1 MAGIRTENKIYEVG
15 IYCRLSKDDGTDNE
29 SASIA
34 TQKSILTDYVKRQ
47 GWHLAKTYVD
57 DGYSGTNFQRPS
69 FQNMIKDIENGLI
82 NCVITKDLSRLGR
95 NYLDCGLYL
104 EVFFP
109 EHNVRYIAVNDGV
122 DTLNK
127 SAMDIT
133 PFRNILNEMYS
144 ADVSVKIKSAYRARF
159 QQGKFMGTTAPYG
172 YVKDP
177 ADHNHLLIDDKVA
190 HVVREIFDL
199 ALAGN
204 GIAKIRKHINKQH
217 ILRPAAYAV
226 EQGATGYE
234 RYFED
239 NEENRY
245 IWSENSVRGIL
256 RSPIYAGN
264 LAGYKRIAA
273 NMKSKK
279 RPSKLPEEWEV
290 IPDTHEGIVTQEEFD
305 TVQQL
310 MTSRR
315 REQNAGGFENIFSG
329 VIKCAD
335 CGYAMR
341 AASANRR
348 KRPDIID
355 CVQYTCNNYGRYGN
369 VMCTAHS
376 IEARDLFNAVLADI
390 NRFADMAV
398 NDEKAV
404 RAIERRLTETDQS
417 RAKSLEKEKKKLNKR
432 LAELDRLFSSLYE
445 DKVMER
451 ITERNFEMM
460 SGKYQKEQLEIEARL
475 KEVTET
481 LNDSY
486 EKSQGVRDFLSLI
499 RNYQGLKELDAT
511 IINALIDKI
520 LVSEREKL
528 ADGTVRQE
536 IKIYYKFIGFVGE
549 LHITPTKRWTAL
561 KPKNCTVCGVEYVPS
576 SGISKYCPACA
587 KRIQRE
593 KSNESK
599 RRSRE
604 RNRRACIEL
613 SAKNDRLNVAAQVDG
628 VDLWLCGHE
637 HIELSESVTTPDG
650 SKTYVSES
658 GHYLNSVG
666 LIDLNCTMDEDGSV
680 HVDYEKT
687 SVDYEAA
694 QNYPKDASVTD
705 VLDTI
710 KAENETA
717 LNRVIGTSPV
727 ELDGVWE
734 HIRIGQTNLGNVITD
749 AYLLAT
755 GADIAFE
762 NAGGIR
768 ASIAAGTVTYGDV
781 INVSPYGNYVVTKKL
796 TGAQIKEMLESSLT
810 IQKNCIVAND
820 SGEWDAW
827 PNDSGSYLQ
836 VGGITVRFDPAQPA
850 GERVLSVQKDGQ
862 ELDDTKEYTV
872 AVNNYLAGSDSY
884 PQLADAA
891 EVGEYSCCEELLIQF
906 FEQGSDA
913 VTASAAK
920 QNMIQT
926 TKETVEPEQPSVPV
940 TPSVPEQPS
949 KEQPE
954 AAKTEVKKEQASGTK
969 TSVKSPKTADSN
981 ELFCWMILLLLSGGA
996 GSICLVQGNKR

>member
-1 MAGIRTENKIYEVG
+1 MAGIRTGNQIYEVG
-15 IYCRLSKDDGTDNE
+15 IYCRLSRDDGTENE

-34 TQKSILTDYVKRQ
+34 TQKSILTDYVKKQ

-69 FQNMIKDIENGLI
+69 FQNMIKDIENGRI

-159 QQGKFMGTTAPYG
+159 QQGKFMGTYAPYG
-172 YVKDP
+172 YIKDP

-204 GIAKIRKHINKQH
+204 GISKIRKHINKQH
-217 ILRPAAYAV
+217 ILRPAAYAA

-290 IPDTHEGIVTQEEFD
+290 IPNTHEGIVTQEEFD
-305 TVQQL
+305 IVQQL

-315 REQNAGGFENIFSG
+315 REKNKAGFENIFAG

-335 CGYAMR
+335 CGYALR
-341 AASANRR
+341 AMSANRR

-369 VMCTAHS
+369 IVCTAHA

-398 NDEKAV
+398 NDERAV
-404 RAIERRLTETDQS
+404 RAIEKRLTETDQS
-417 RAKSLEKEKKKLNKR
+417 KAKAMEKERKKLNKR

-481 LNDSY
+481 LNESY
-486 EKSQGVRDFLSLI
+486 EKSQGIRDFLSLI

-511 IINALIDKI
+511 VINALIEKI
-520 LVSEREKL
+520 LVSEREKS

-561 KPKNCTVCGVEYVPS
+561 PAKCCTVCGVEYVPG
-576 SGISKYCPACA
+576 SGISKYCPVCA
-587 KRIQRE
+587 KKMQRE

-604 RNRRACIEL
+604 QKRMACIEL
-613 SAKNDRLNVAAQVDG
+613 SAKNDRLTRG
-628 VDLWLCGHE
+628 S
-637 HIELSESVTTPDG
+637 IEEILM
-650 SKTYVSES
+650 
-658 GHYLNSVG
+658 YLNI
-666 LIDLNCTMDEDGSV
+666 L
-680 HVDYEKT
+680 
-687 SVDYEAA
+687 
-694 QNYPKDASVTD
+694 
-705 VLDTI
+705 
-710 KAENETA
+710 
-717 LNRVIGTSPV
+717 
-727 ELDGVWE
+727 
-734 HIRIGQTNLGNVITD
+734 
-749 AYLLAT
+749 
-755 GADIAFE
+755 
-762 NAGGIR
+762 
-768 ASIAAGTVTYGDV
+768 
-781 INVSPYGNYVVTKKL
+781 KK
-796 TGAQIKEMLESSLT
+796 
-810 IQKNCIVAND
+810 V
-820 SGEWDAW
+820 
-827 PNDSGSYLQ
+827 
-836 VGGITVRFDPAQPA
+836 
-850 GERVLSVQKDGQ
+850 
-862 ELDDTKEYTV
+862 
-872 AVNNYLAGSDSY
+872 
-884 PQLADAA
+884 
-891 EVGEYSCCEELLIQF
+891 
-906 FEQGSDA
+906 
-913 VTASAAK
+913 
-920 QNMIQT
+920 
-926 TKETVEPEQPSVPV
+926 
-940 TPSVPEQPS
+940 
-949 KEQPE
+949 
-954 AAKTEVKKEQASGTK
+954 
-969 TSVKSPKTADSN
+969 
-981 ELFCWMILLLLSGGA
+981 
-996 GSICLVQGNKR
+996 

>member
-1 MAGIRTENKIYEVG
+1 MAGIKEEKKIYLVG

-34 TQKSILTDYVKRQ
+34 TQKSILTDYVKKQ

-69 FQNMIKDIENGLI
+69 FQNMIKDIESGLI

-217 ILRPAAYAV
+217 ILRPAAYAA

-234 RYFED
+234 RYFEE

-310 MTSRR
+310 ITSRR
-315 REQNAGGFENIFSG
+315 LPENKGGFENIFAG

-341 AASANRR
+341 AMSANRR

-355 CVQYTCNNYGRYGN
+355 CVQYSCNNYGRYGN
-369 VMCTAHS
+369 IMCTAHS
-376 IEARDLFNAVLADI
+376 IEARDLFNAVLTDI

-404 RAIERRLTETDQS
+404 RAIEKRLTETDQS
-417 RAKSLEKEKKKLNKR
+417 KAKALEKEQRKLNKR

-481 LNDSY
+481 LSDSY
-486 EKSQGVRDFLSLI
+486 EKTQGVRDFLSLI
-499 RNYQGLKELDAT
+499 RNYQGIKELDAT

-528 ADGTVRQE
+528 TDGMVRQE

-561 KPKNCTVCGVEYVPS
+561 KPKNCTVCGVEYVPR

-587 KRIQRE
+587 KKIQRE

-604 RNRRACIEL
+604 RNRQACIEL
-613 SAKNDRLNVAAQVDG
+613 SAKNDRLKWIFSMKDVLRTRREMFGLTQEQLCEGICSVKSLRRAEKGQTDMQREILKKLLNRLGLSGQMQWSRLITSDREVIRMAEELADYINDRKFSVASKQ
-628 VDLWLCGHE
+628 L
-637 HIELSESVTTPDG
+637 ESLK
-650 SKTYVSES
+650 SR
-658 GHYLNSVG
+658 
-666 LIDLNCTMDEDGSV
+666 IDLDIPQNKQ
-680 HVDYEKT
+680 YFLEK
-687 SVDYEAA
+687 
-694 QNYPKDASVTD
+694 Q
-705 VLDTI
+705 
-710 KAENETA
+710 A
-717 LNRVIGTSPV
+717 L
-727 ELDGVWE
+727 
-734 HIRIGQTNLGNVITD
+734 
-749 AYLLAT
+749 
-755 GADIAFE
+755 
-762 NAGGIR
+762 
-768 ASIAAGTVTYGDV
+768 
-781 INVSPYGNYVVTKKL
+781 
-796 TGAQIKEMLESSLT
+796 LE
-810 IQKNCIVAND
+810 
-820 SGEWDAW
+820 
-827 PNDSGSYLQ
+827 
-836 VGGITVRFDPAQPA
+836 
-850 GERVLSVQKDGQ
+850 
-862 ELDDTKEYTV
+862 
-872 AVNNYLAGSDSY
+872 
-884 PQLADAA
+884 
-891 EVGEYSCCEELLIQF
+891 
-906 FEQGSDA
+906 FEQGK
-913 VTASAAK
+913 VTREEFVK
-920 QNMIQT
+920 ME
-926 TKETVEPEQPSVPV
+926 KEALECTLRAENLYRKENVYLTEREIICISNSWKGMEGKEKRESINLILRLYDNYALNNGLSQAISVYEIV
-940 TPSVPEQPS
+940 T
-949 KEQPE
+949 E
-954 AAKTEVKKEQASGTK
+954 AAV
-969 TSVKSPKTADSN
+969 N
-981 ELFCWMILLLLSGGA
+981 ELGNNGEHVRAEEIDRKSIKASLSCRRVWDIHYKIYDILWNEKKLMKKSGKRVSNNRMNTELKRCIIMSHYVKRYFYENVYKEKLS
-996 GSICLVQGNKR
+996 

>member
-1 MAGIRTENKIYEVG
+1 MAGIKEEKKIYLVG

-34 TQKSILTDYVKRQ
+34 TQKSILTDYVKKQ

-109 EHNVRYIAVNDGV
+109 ENNVRYIAVNDGV

-159 QQGKFMGTTAPYG
+159 QQGKFMGTYAPYG
-172 YVKDP
+172 YIKDP

-217 ILRPAAYAV
+217 VLRPAAYAA
-226 EQGATGYE
+226 EQGAAGYE

-305 TVQQL
+305 IVQQL

-315 REQNAGGFENIFSG
+315 REKNKGDFENIFAG

-335 CGYAMR
+335 CGYALR
-341 AASANRR
+341 AMSANRR

-355 CVQYTCNNYGRYGN
+355 CIQYTCNNYGRYGN
-369 VMCTAHS
+369 VMCTAHA

-398 NDEKAV
+398 NDERAV
-404 RAIERRLTETDQS
+404 RAIEKRLTETDQS
-417 RAKSLEKEKKKLNKR
+417 KAKALEKEQKKLNKR

-475 KEVTET
+475 REVTET
-481 LNDSY
+481 LNESY
-486 EKSQGVRDFLSLI
+486 EKSQGIRDFLSLI

-511 IINALIDKI
+511 VVNALIDKI
-520 LVSEREKL
+520 LVSEREKST
-528 ADGTVRQE
+528 DGTVKQE

-549 LHITPTKRWTAL
+549 LHITPTKRWTVL
-561 KPKNCTVCGVEYVPS
+561 KPKNCTVCGVEYVPRS
-576 SGISKYCPACA
+576 AISKYCPECRGKIRKA
-587 KRIQRE
+587 QGTE
-593 KSNESK
+593 TK

-604 RNRRACIEL
+604 RSRQACIEL
-613 SAKNDRLNVAAQVDG
+613 SAKNDRLKEDG
-628 VDLWLCGHE
+628 RYELISGHRRKKACELAGLETLKCEVKELTRDEAIIVMVESNLQRTTILPSEKAFAYKMRLEAMDRQGQRVDLTSTPVVSKSRSNEELADKVGE
-637 HIELSESVTTPDG
+637 SREQIRRYIRLTELVPEILQMVDERQIAFRPAVEISYLSEEQQYTLLEAMGYNDATP
-650 SKTYVSES
+650 S
-658 GHYLNSVG
+658 L
-666 LIDLNCTMDEDGSV
+666 
-680 HVDYEKT
+680 
-687 SVDYEAA
+687 A
-694 QNYPKDASVTD
+694 QA
-705 VLDTI
+705 I
-710 KAENETA
+710 KMKKFMQE
-717 LNRVIGTSPV
+717 G
-727 ELDGVWE
+727 
-734 HIRIGQTNLGNVITD
+734 
-749 AYLLAT
+749 
-755 GADIAFE
+755 
-762 NAGGIR
+762 
-768 ASIAAGTVTYGDV
+768 
-781 INVSPYGNYVVTKKL
+781 KL
-796 TGAQIKEMLESSLT
+796 TDEVIQSIMQEEKPNQKEKPAFKDER
-810 IQKNCIVAND
+810 
-820 SGEWDAW
+820 
-827 PNDSGSYLQ
+827 
-836 VGGITVRFDPAQPA
+836 ITKLIPKSIPR
-850 GERVLSVQKDGQ
+850 GQ
-862 ELDDTKEYTV
+862 ETDFV
-872 AVNNYLAGSDSY
+872 
-884 PQLADAA
+884 
-891 EVGEYSCCEELLIQF
+891 
-906 FEQGSDA
+906 
-913 VTASAAK
+913 
-920 QNMIQT
+920 
-926 TKETVEPEQPSVPV
+926 
-940 TPSVPEQPS
+940 
-949 KEQPE
+949 
-954 AAKTEVKKEQASGTK
+954 VKALEFYNRHLQRQRGQ
-969 TSVKSPKTADSN
+969 
-981 ELFCWMILLLLSGGA
+981 E
-996 GSICLVQGNKR
+996 R

>member
-613 SAKNDRLNVAAQVDG
+613 SAKNDRLKEDGRYELISGHRRKKACELAGLETLKCEVKELTRDEAIIVMVESNLQRSVILPSEKAFAYKMRLEAMKRQAGRPVKDNYSPVGNNLEFATSSDELAEKVGESKNQIFRYIRLTELVPEILQMVDDRQIAFRPA
-628 VDLWLCGHE
+628 VE
-637 HIELSESVTTPDG
+637 ISYLSEEQQYTLLEAMSYNDATPSLAQAIKMKKFMQDG
-650 SKTYVSES
+650 
-658 GHYLNSVG
+658 
-666 LIDLNCTMDEDGSV
+666 
-680 HVDYEKT
+680 
-687 SVDYEAA
+687 
-694 QNYPKDASVTD
+694 
-705 VLDTI
+705 
-710 KAENETA
+710 
-717 LNRVIGTSPV
+717 
-727 ELDGVWE
+727 
-734 HIRIGQTNLGNVITD
+734 
-749 AYLLAT
+749 
-755 GADIAFE
+755 
-762 NAGGIR
+762 
-768 ASIAAGTVTYGDV
+768 
-781 INVSPYGNYVVTKKL
+781 KL
-796 TGAQIKEMLESSLT
+796 TDEVISSIMEEEKPNQKEKPAFRDER
-810 IQKNCIVAND
+810 
-820 SGEWDAW
+820 
-827 PNDSGSYLQ
+827 
-836 VGGITVRFDPAQPA
+836 ITKLIPK
-850 GERVLSVQKDGQ
+850 SVPRGQ
-862 ELDDTKEYTV
+862 ETDFV
-872 AVNNYLAGSDSY
+872 
-884 PQLADAA
+884 
-891 EVGEYSCCEELLIQF
+891 
-906 FEQGSDA
+906 
-913 VTASAAK
+913 
-920 QNMIQT
+920 
-926 TKETVEPEQPSVPV
+926 
-940 TPSVPEQPS
+940 
-949 KEQPE
+949 
-954 AAKTEVKKEQASGTK
+954 VKALEFYNRHLQR
-969 TSVKSPKTADSN
+969 
-981 ELFCWMILLLLSGGA
+981 
-996 GSICLVQGNKR
+996 NKAHER

>member
-1 MAGIRTENKIYEVG
+1 MAGIKEEKKIYLVG

-34 TQKSILTDYVKRQ
+34 TQKSILTDYVKKQ

-109 EHNVRYIAVNDGV
+109 ENNVRYIAVNDGV

-159 QQGKFMGTTAPYG
+159 QQGKFMGTYAPYG
-172 YVKDP
+172 YIKDP

-217 ILRPAAYAV
+217 VLRPAAYAA

-305 TVQQL
+305 IVQQL

-315 REQNAGGFENIFSG
+315 REKNKGDFENIFAG

-335 CGYAMR
+335 CGYALR
-341 AASANRR
+341 AMSANRR

-355 CVQYTCNNYGRYGN
+355 CIQYTCNNYGRYGN
-369 VMCTAHS
+369 VMCTAHA

-398 NDEKAV
+398 NDERAV
-404 RAIERRLTETDQS
+404 RAIEKRLTETDQS
-417 RAKSLEKEKKKLNKR
+417 KAKAMEKEQKKLNKR

-460 SGKYQKEQLEIEARL
+460 SGKYQKEQLEIETRL
-475 KEVTET
+475 KEVMET
-481 LNDSY
+481 LNESY
-486 EKSQGVRDFLSLI
+486 EKSQGIRDFLSLI

-511 IINALIDKI
+511 VVNALIDKI
-520 LVSEREKL
+520 LVSEREKST
-528 ADGTVRQE
+528 DGTVKQE

-549 LHITPTKRWTAL
+549 LHIAPTKRWTAL
-561 KPKNCTVCGVEYVPS
+561 KPKNCTVCGVEYVPRS
-576 SGISKYCPACA
+576 AISKYCPECRGKIRKA
-587 KRIQRE
+587 QGTE
-593 KSNESK
+593 TK

-604 RNRRACIEL
+604 RSRQACIEL
-613 SAKNDRLNVAAQVDG
+613 SAKNDRLKEDG
-628 VDLWLCGHE
+628 RYELISGHRRKKACELAGLETLKCEVKELTRDEAIIVMVESNLQRTTILPSEKAFAYKMRLEAMDRQGQRVDLTSTPVVSKSRSNEELADKVGE
-637 HIELSESVTTPDG
+637 SREQIRRYIRLTELVPEILQMVDERQIAFRPAVEISYLSEEQQYTLLEAMGYNDATP
-650 SKTYVSES
+650 S
-658 GHYLNSVG
+658 L
-666 LIDLNCTMDEDGSV
+666 
-680 HVDYEKT
+680 
-687 SVDYEAA
+687 A
-694 QNYPKDASVTD
+694 QA
-705 VLDTI
+705 I
-710 KAENETA
+710 KMKKFMQE
-717 LNRVIGTSPV
+717 G
-727 ELDGVWE
+727 
-734 HIRIGQTNLGNVITD
+734 
-749 AYLLAT
+749 
-755 GADIAFE
+755 
-762 NAGGIR
+762 
-768 ASIAAGTVTYGDV
+768 
-781 INVSPYGNYVVTKKL
+781 KL
-796 TGAQIKEMLESSLT
+796 TDEVIQSIMQEEKPNQKEKPAFKDER
-810 IQKNCIVAND
+810 
-820 SGEWDAW
+820 
-827 PNDSGSYLQ
+827 
-836 VGGITVRFDPAQPA
+836 ITKLIPKSIPR
-850 GERVLSVQKDGQ
+850 GQ
-862 ELDDTKEYTV
+862 ETDFV
-872 AVNNYLAGSDSY
+872 
-884 PQLADAA
+884 
-891 EVGEYSCCEELLIQF
+891 
-906 FEQGSDA
+906 
-913 VTASAAK
+913 
-920 QNMIQT
+920 
-926 TKETVEPEQPSVPV
+926 
-940 TPSVPEQPS
+940 
-949 KEQPE
+949 
-954 AAKTEVKKEQASGTK
+954 VKALEFYNRHLQRQRGQ
-969 TSVKSPKTADSN
+969 
-981 ELFCWMILLLLSGGA
+981 E
-996 GSICLVQGNKR
+996 R

>member
-1 MAGIRTENKIYEVG
+1 MAGIKEEKKIYLVG

-34 TQKSILTDYVKRQ
+34 TQKSILTDYVKKQ

-109 EHNVRYIAVNDGV
+109 ENNVRYIAVNDGV

-159 QQGKFMGTTAPYG
+159 QQGKFMGTYAPYG
-172 YVKDP
+172 YIKDP

-217 ILRPAAYAV
+217 VLRPAAYAA
-226 EQGATGYE
+226 EQGAAGYE

-305 TVQQL
+305 IVQQL

-315 REQNAGGFENIFSG
+315 REKNKGDFENIFAG

-335 CGYAMR
+335 CGYALR
-341 AASANRR
+341 AMSANRR

-355 CVQYTCNNYGRYGN
+355 CIQYTCNNYGRYGN
-369 VMCTAHS
+369 VMCTAHA

-398 NDEKAV
+398 NDERAV
-404 RAIERRLTETDQS
+404 RAIEKRLTETDQS
-417 RAKSLEKEKKKLNKR
+417 KAKALEKEQKKLNKR

-481 LNDSY
+481 LNESY
-486 EKSQGVRDFLSLI
+486 EKSQGIRDFLSLI

-511 IINALIDKI
+511 VVNALIDKI
-520 LVSEREKL
+520 LVSEREKST
-528 ADGTVRQE
+528 DGTVKQE

-549 LHITPTKRWTAL
+549 LHIAPTKRWTAL
-561 KPKNCTVCGVEYVPS
+561 KPKNCTVCGVEYVPRS
-576 SGISKYCPACA
+576 AISKYCPECRGKIRKA
-587 KRIQRE
+587 QGTE
-593 KSNESK
+593 TK

-604 RNRRACIEL
+604 RSRQACIEL
-613 SAKNDRLNVAAQVDG
+613 SAKNDRLKEDG
-628 VDLWLCGHE
+628 RYELISGHRRKKACELAGLETLKCEVKELTRDEAIIVMVESNLQRTTILPSEKAFAYKMRLEAMDRQGQRVDLTSTPVVSKSRSNEELADKVGE
-637 HIELSESVTTPDG
+637 SREQIRRYIRLTELVPEILQMVDERQIAFRPAVEISYLSEEQQYTLLEAMGYNDATP
-650 SKTYVSES
+650 S
-658 GHYLNSVG
+658 L
-666 LIDLNCTMDEDGSV
+666 
-680 HVDYEKT
+680 
-687 SVDYEAA
+687 A
-694 QNYPKDASVTD
+694 QA
-705 VLDTI
+705 I
-710 KAENETA
+710 KMKKFMQE
-717 LNRVIGTSPV
+717 G
-727 ELDGVWE
+727 
-734 HIRIGQTNLGNVITD
+734 
-749 AYLLAT
+749 
-755 GADIAFE
+755 
-762 NAGGIR
+762 
-768 ASIAAGTVTYGDV
+768 
-781 INVSPYGNYVVTKKL
+781 KL
-796 TGAQIKEMLESSLT
+796 TDEVIQSIMQEEKPNQKEKPAFKDER
-810 IQKNCIVAND
+810 
-820 SGEWDAW
+820 
-827 PNDSGSYLQ
+827 
-836 VGGITVRFDPAQPA
+836 ITKLIPKSIPR
-850 GERVLSVQKDGQ
+850 GQ
-862 ELDDTKEYTV
+862 ETDFV
-872 AVNNYLAGSDSY
+872 
-884 PQLADAA
+884 
-891 EVGEYSCCEELLIQF
+891 
-906 FEQGSDA
+906 
-913 VTASAAK
+913 
-920 QNMIQT
+920 
-926 TKETVEPEQPSVPV
+926 
-940 TPSVPEQPS
+940 
-949 KEQPE
+949 
-954 AAKTEVKKEQASGTK
+954 VKALEFYNRHLQRQRGQ
-969 TSVKSPKTADSN
+969 
-981 ELFCWMILLLLSGGA
+981 E
-996 GSICLVQGNKR
+996 R

>member
-1 MAGIRTENKIYEVG
+1 MAGIKEEKKIYLVG

-34 TQKSILTDYVKRQ
+34 TQKSILTDYVKKQ

-109 EHNVRYIAVNDGV
+109 ENNVRYIAVNDGV

-159 QQGKFMGTTAPYG
+159 QQGKFMGTYAPYG
-172 YVKDP
+172 YIKDP

-217 ILRPAAYAV
+217 VLRPAAYAA
-226 EQGATGYE
+226 EQGAAGYE

-305 TVQQL
+305 IVQQL

-315 REQNAGGFENIFSG
+315 REKNKGDFENIFAG

-335 CGYAMR
+335 CGYALR
-341 AASANRR
+341 AMSANRR

-355 CVQYTCNNYGRYGN
+355 CIQYTCNNYGRYGN
-369 VMCTAHS
+369 VMCTAHA

-398 NDEKAV
+398 NDERAV
-404 RAIERRLTETDQS
+404 RAIEKRLTETDQS
-417 RAKSLEKEKKKLNKR
+417 KAKALEKEQKKLNKR

-460 SGKYQKEQLEIEARL
+460 SGKYQKEQLEIETRL
-475 KEVTET
+475 KEVMET
-481 LNDSY
+481 LNESY
-486 EKSQGVRDFLSLI
+486 EKSQGIRDFLSLI

-511 IINALIDKI
+511 VVNALIDKI
-520 LVSEREKL
+520 LVSEREKST
-528 ADGTVRQE
+528 DGTVKQE

-549 LHITPTKRWTAL
+549 LHIAPTKRWTAL
-561 KPKNCTVCGVEYVPS
+561 KPKNCTVCGVEYVPRS
-576 SGISKYCPACA
+576 AISKYCPECRGKIRKA
-587 KRIQRE
+587 QGTE
-593 KSNESK
+593 TK

-604 RNRRACIEL
+604 RSRQACIEL
-613 SAKNDRLNVAAQVDG
+613 SAKNDRLKEDG
-628 VDLWLCGHE
+628 RYELISGHRRKKACELAGLETLKCEVKELTRDEAIIVMVESNLQRTTILPSEKAFAYKMRLEAMDRQGQRVDLTSTPVVSKSRSNEELADKVGE
-637 HIELSESVTTPDG
+637 SREQIRRYIRLTELVPEILQMVDERQIAFRPAVEISYLSEEQQYTLLEAMGYNDATP
-650 SKTYVSES
+650 S
-658 GHYLNSVG
+658 L
-666 LIDLNCTMDEDGSV
+666 
-680 HVDYEKT
+680 
-687 SVDYEAA
+687 A
-694 QNYPKDASVTD
+694 QA
-705 VLDTI
+705 I
-710 KAENETA
+710 KMKKFMQE
-717 LNRVIGTSPV
+717 G
-727 ELDGVWE
+727 
-734 HIRIGQTNLGNVITD
+734 
-749 AYLLAT
+749 
-755 GADIAFE
+755 
-762 NAGGIR
+762 
-768 ASIAAGTVTYGDV
+768 
-781 INVSPYGNYVVTKKL
+781 KL
-796 TGAQIKEMLESSLT
+796 TDEVIQSIMQEEKPNQKEKPAFKDER
-810 IQKNCIVAND
+810 
-820 SGEWDAW
+820 
-827 PNDSGSYLQ
+827 
-836 VGGITVRFDPAQPA
+836 ITKLIPKSIPR
-850 GERVLSVQKDGQ
+850 GQ
-862 ELDDTKEYTV
+862 ETDFV
-872 AVNNYLAGSDSY
+872 
-884 PQLADAA
+884 
-891 EVGEYSCCEELLIQF
+891 
-906 FEQGSDA
+906 
-913 VTASAAK
+913 
-920 QNMIQT
+920 
-926 TKETVEPEQPSVPV
+926 
-940 TPSVPEQPS
+940 
-949 KEQPE
+949 
-954 AAKTEVKKEQASGTK
+954 VKALEFYNRHLQRQRGQ
-969 TSVKSPKTADSN
+969 
-981 ELFCWMILLLLSGGA
+981 E
-996 GSICLVQGNKR
+996 R